1 MAIIFAIGTIIGGI
15 GNLQLP
21 TMRISNIMFSA
32 EVMRYGE
39 FIIKSVILSILV
51 CACISMVINIT
62 KLFIDNRMSNLV
74 IALIVILSIGLP
86 YMAKIVPAFLPISYI
101 DSSAVANGFMS
112 FHQQNGYLNFRF
124 GAISVILWTTVLYF
138 ISKKKFEEKRK

>member
-1 MAIIFAIGTIIGGI
+1 MFAIGTAIGGV
-15 GNLQLP
+15 GNLSLA

-32 EVMRYGE
+32 EVMRYRE

-51 CACISMVINIT
+51 CACISMMINIT
-62 KLFIDNRMSNLV
+62 KLFIDNKMSNLI

-86 YMAKIVPAFLPISYI
+86 YIVKFVPAFLPLSYI

-112 FHQQNGYLNFRF
+112 FHQQNGYLNFTF
-124 GAISVILWTTVLYF
+124 GVISVILWTVVLYF
-138 ISKKKFEEKRK
+138 IGKKKFQEKRK